1 VPPLPVLPLPPPLP
15 VLPPPVLPGVA
26 VPDDPEQEPTTEG
39 LQVKPAPQSVSALQ
53 GSCHLKAH
61 ILVVVVVHI
70 SSGGFGG
77 GAPASSQGRSDGQA
91 GGATPAPPEQVV
103 DFCS

>member
-1 VPPLPVLPLPPPLP
+1 
-15 VLPPPVLPGVA
+15 VA
-26 VPDDPEQEPTTEG
+26 VTVPAEPEQDPVTLG
-39 LQVKPAPQSVSALQ
+39 LQLKPAPQSESMLQ

-70 SSGGFGG
+70 SSGGLGG
-77 GAPASSQGRSDGQA
+77 GAPASSQGRSEGQA